1 MLTDGTTERWD
12 GVSDVADEVAE
23 RGGSLVG
30 TLFLGLIVFAVGAA
44 CGFVA
49 RLFWPNTHG
58 SRP

>member
-49 RLFWPNTHG
+49 RLLWPNSHG